1 MTDNR
6 DKPAPNIAE
15 NFSKTTPPLDNQGSN
30 QNPERDSFGRTQTG
44 WIVVNGKN
52 RPHP

>member
-1 MTDNR
+1 MTDNQ
-6 DKPAPNIAE
+6 DKPVPHIAE
-15 NFSKTTPPLDNQGSN
+15 NFSKTTSAPDSQGSN
-30 QNPERDSFGRTQTG
+30 QDSECDSHGRKQAG